1 MDKRSNIGTRDFL
14 TSHFLLTWSLPCNTF
29 LLSFKEYFYSV
40 YFVSCSMQTILHFR
54 QRLQRDFL
62 KAALLKVSSRNEVYT
77 TLSDST
83 ISCREKVFVAT
94 NQLWKCSLCPSSC
107 EQFLKLH
114 WVFNNL
120 KYFPCCLSG
129 PSFEAYLVLQC
140 SFSLSVDDS
149 WFPTLPRFLSNYTE
163 GIFTKRG
170 DTQSSVIQL

>member
-94 NQLWKCSLCPSSC
+94 NPTEKSS
-107 EQFLKLH
+107 
-114 WVFNNL
+114 
-120 KYFPCCLSG
+120 
-129 PSFEAYLVLQC
+129 SFENVLCVLRLASSFWNYIGSLITWSIFLVA
-140 SFSLSVDDS
+140 FRVHLSKH
-149 WFPTLPRFLSNYTE
+149 
-163 GIFTKRG
+163 I
-170 DTQSSVIQL
+170 